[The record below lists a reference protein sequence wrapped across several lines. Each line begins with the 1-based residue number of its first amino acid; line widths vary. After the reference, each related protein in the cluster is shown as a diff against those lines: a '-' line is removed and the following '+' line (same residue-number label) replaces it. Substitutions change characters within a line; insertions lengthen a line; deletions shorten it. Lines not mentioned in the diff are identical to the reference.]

1 MYQQEHELWSAMT
14 PLFTKQWGDQKDISR
29 GCAIFVMDTSDGGGT
44 KFSCISGII
53 KEVQLKAAVVASFAG
68 NMPYLGAFK

>member
-1 MYQQEHELWSAMT
+1 MECNDPTLHEAMGR
-14 PLFTKQWGDQKDISR
+14 PKRYFQRVCNFCDGH
-29 GCAIFVMDTSDGGGT
+29 MSDGGGT

>member
-29 GCAIFVMDTSDGGGT
+29 GCAIFVMDTCQMEEG
-44 KFSCISGII
+44 
-53 KEVQLKAAVVASFAG
+53 QSF
-68 NMPYLGAFK
+68 LVFLV